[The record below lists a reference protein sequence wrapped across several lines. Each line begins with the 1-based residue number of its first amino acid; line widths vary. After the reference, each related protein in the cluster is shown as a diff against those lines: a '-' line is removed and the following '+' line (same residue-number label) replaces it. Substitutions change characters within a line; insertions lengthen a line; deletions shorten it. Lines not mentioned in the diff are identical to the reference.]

1 MDGGCEEDDLTP
13 CSLADALLTSVAPGQ
28 RALCPSLTPL
38 CPCRLLPL
46 FLFLA
51 SVLSSLLL
59 PALGCKHIRVFSVL
73 QKKKKKKKLPGPQLF
88 SNYLLPCRRSG
99 KESACHAVDLGLIP
113 VLGRSPRE
121 GNSNLLQCSCL
132 GNPMDRLSNYAAVED
147 S

>member
-73 QKKKKKKKLPGPQLF
+73 QNKKKKNSLDHNSSPIIYSLVGAVVKNLPAMQLTW
-88 SNYLLPCRRSG
+88 
-99 KESACHAVDLGLIP
+99 V
-113 VLGRSPRE
+113 
-121 GNSNLLQCSCL
+121 
-132 GNPMDRLSNYAAVED
+132 
-147 S
+147 